1 MEAPEYNV
9 LHIGPEHNQPM
20 DRAIMQA
27 ARKAYITRI
36 FVGVGVGLVFLT
48 LLIYHQTIT
57 RSVGRNDDYINS
69 LIDEVGTLS
78 QENFLLSQQMQS
90 QEAVLQ
96 SIESEFSGL
105 MRAIEASGGDPT
117 AIEDIFGGL
126 LSKDDV
132 DLNLSSDVLLA
143 TNDDTFDVLLLGTNG
158 AHTDTIMVASV
169 NEKEKKVSLFSIPR
183 DLYVNGRRINAYYT
197 YYGVDQLARMVQSVT
212 GLQMDKYAQVDL
224 NGFIEVV
231 DIVGGVDIMVEES
244 IYDGS
249 YPNSKGG
256 YDPYQIEAGQHHM
269 NGTEALKYARSRK
282 STSDFDR
289 AARQQGIVDAL
300 TKKVLELDGG
310 MDMKE
315 LTELFQA
322 GLTYTTTDVS
332 LLDALSYFYD
342 YSSYD
347 IEFGLVLSTENYL
360 YSMINESGAYIL
372 LPNTGNF
379 EAIHEVV
386 DEWVH

>member
-1 MEAPEYNV
+1 
-9 LHIGPEHNQPM
+9 
-20 DRAIMQA
+20 MQA

-36 FVGVGVGLVFLT
+36 FVGVGVGLVFLI

-78 QENFLLSQQMQS
+78 QENFVLSQQMQS

-105 MRAIEASGGDPT
+105 MRAIEASGGDPA

-132 DLNLSSDVLLA
+132 DLKLSSDLILA
-143 TNDDTFDVLLLGTNG
+143 TDDDTFDILLLGTNG

-231 DIVGGVDIMVEES
+231 DIVGGVDIVVEES

-256 YDPYQIEAGQHHM
+256 YDPYQIEAGEHHLD
-269 NGTEALKYARSRK
+269 GTEALKYARSRK

-289 AARQQGIVDAL
+289 AARQQAIVDAL
-300 TKKVLELDGG
+300 SKKVLQLDGG

-342 YSSYD
+342 YSSYN

-379 EAIHEVV
+379 EEIHEVI